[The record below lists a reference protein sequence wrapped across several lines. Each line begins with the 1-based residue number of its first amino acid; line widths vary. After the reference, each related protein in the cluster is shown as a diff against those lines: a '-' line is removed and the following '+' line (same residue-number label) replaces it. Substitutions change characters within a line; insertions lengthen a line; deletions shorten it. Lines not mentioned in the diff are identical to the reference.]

1 MVATSSHDHSLLVD
15 PHRQTGATRRTATAL
30 VARWLSFSSV
40 RVFLARITDA
50 GIVQVLCKVNF
61 FPEGDFM
68 NTDSFFQSLSQ
79 SSRTRREAVQ
89 RRAFTLIELL
99 VVIAI
104 IAVLIALLLPA
115 VQQAR
120 EAARRSQCIN
130 NLKQIGLALHNY
142 HDTHNVFAPGWIGAQ
157 GGGPDME
164 GPSGFGWVFHILPN
178 VDQATL
184 YSQIDPSLPLLDPAN
199 DVARK
204 TVLKAFRCPTDPGP
218 DSWEIGE
225 EADPSVIIARLPS
238 ASYVANFGTV
248 GAEDLCAAAPFPTA
262 QCKGNGIFSH
272 NSSTRLAEMIDGTS
286 NTILIGEHRSDSVL
300 GWNSTWVGFVPEGEE
315 ATARFLGVADH
326 TPNHPDSHFDDF
338 SSHHTGGVHF
348 LFGDGRVRFVSQSID
363 HQVFQGLATRSG
375 GEVTGE
381 F

>member
-1 MVATSSHDHSLLVD
+1 MNFDLPISSQKKS
-15 PHRQTGATRRTATAL
+15 TR
-30 VARWLSFSSV
+30 
-40 RVFLARITDA
+40 
-50 GIVQVLCKVNF
+50 
-61 FPEGDFM
+61 
-68 NTDSFFQSLSQ
+68 
-79 SSRTRREAVQ
+79 SRTDVQ

-104 IAVLIALLLPA
+104 IAVLVALLLPA

-142 HDTHNVFAPGWIGAQ
+142 HDTHNVLPPGWIGAQ

-164 GPSGFGWVFHILPN
+164 GPSGFGWAMHILPN
-178 VDQATL
+178 VDQAIL
-184 YSQIDPSLPLLDPAN
+184 YGQINPGLPLLHPAN
-199 DVARK
+199 DIARK
-204 TVLKAFRCPTDPGP
+204 TVIKSFRCPTDPGP
-218 DSWEIGE
+218 DNWDIHE
-225 EADPSVIIARLPS
+225 EADPTIVITRLPS
-238 ASYVANFGTV
+238 ATYVGSFGTE
-248 GAEDLCAAAPFPTA
+248 GAEYLCSASPFPNA
-262 QCKGNGIFSH
+262 QCKGNGVFSH
-272 NSSTRLAEMIDGTS
+272 NSSTRLAELIDGTS
-286 NTILIGEHRSDSVL
+286 NTILVGEHKSNSSL

-326 TPNHPDSHFDDF
+326 TPNHPASHFDDF

-348 LFGDGRVRFVSQSID
+348 LFGDGRVRFVTQSID
-363 HQVFQGLATRSG
+363 LGLFQGLATKAG